1 MDIDTLE
8 YKISV
13 QVVINVQVVYFLQK
27 NKRTG
32 LNKHTGGNLDYIN
45 THICNNKGDTIVT
58 LSKKVKI
65 STFELG

>member
-1 MDIDTLE
+1 MGIL
-8 YKISV
+8 
-13 QVVINVQVVYFLQK
+13 LQK